1 MVTMT
6 PEQQRQIRETQQTM
20 LAIQRRELEQQ
31 KADLE
36 RRGLL
41 PTTYSKQP
49 PRQQIPQ
56 RVIERKVSGGQYT
69 RPVSSVITGP
79 VPVIPIRPSLPPVS
93 APMVERSTMHQPVI
107 PRNVQPR
114 TTPQVIPQSVVLRKL
129 GGR

>member
-41 PTTYSKQP
+41 PTTYSRQP

-69 RPVSSVITGP
+69 RPVSSVRTG
-79 VPVIPIRPSLPPVS
+79 PVIPIRPSSPPVS
-93 APMVERSTMHQPVI
+93 APMVERSTMPQPVI
-107 PRNVQPR
+107 PRTVQPR